1 MEGKMATKKDEKNM
15 VKIKLFKDNNKY
27 SNDVFVAVNGENYLI
42 QRGKTVEVP
51 DYVAE
56 VLEHSM
62 EQDEKTAELISSL
75 SSKSE

>member
-1 MEGKMATKKDEKNM
+1 MATKKDEKNM

>member
-1 MEGKMATKKDEKNM
+1 MAKKENM

-75 SSKSE
+75 SSKGE

>member
-1 MEGKMATKKDEKNM
+1 MAKENAKKM

-27 SNDVFVAVNGENYLI
+27 SNDVFVSVNGENYLI

-51 DYVAE
+51 DYIAE

-62 EQDEKTAELISSL
+62 EQDERTAELISEL
-75 SSKSE
+75 SSKGE

>member
-1 MEGKMATKKDEKNM
+1 MAKKDEKNM

-27 SNDVFVAVNGENYLI
+27 SNDVFVGVNGENYLI

>member
-1 MEGKMATKKDEKNM
+1 MAKKDDVKM

-27 SNDVFVAVNGENYLI
+27 SNDVFVGVNGENYLI

-51 DYVAE
+51 DYIAE

-75 SSKSE
+75 SSKGE